1 MVERIKKIV
10 ETGYGLGLLSLAEAK
25 KVASKVK
32 KELHLSDEESVT
44 LARELMANSKQASKE
59 VLGTANRYF
68 ESALMRSGV
77 ASKGELKAARK
88 FLKKRVRK
96 VKERMKENLKN
107 LQKKKKK

>member
-32 KELHLSDEESVT
+32 KELRLSDEESLK
-44 LARELMANSKQASKE
+44 LARELVANSKQASKE
-59 VLGTANRYF
+59 VFNTANRYF
-68 ESALMRSGV
+68 ESALEKSGV

-88 FLKKRVRK
+88 FLKRRARRVK
-96 VKERMKENLKN
+96 DKMKENLKN
-107 LQKKKKK
+107 LKKGKKK

>member
-32 KELHLSDEESVT
+32 KELHLSDEESLK
-44 LARELMANSKQASKE
+44 LARELMENSKQASKE

-68 ESALMRSGV
+68 ESALEKSGI

-88 FLKKRVRK
+88 FLKRRASRVK
-96 VKERMKENLKN
+96 DKMKENLKS
-107 LQKKKKK
+107 LKKRKR

>member
-10 ETGYGLGLLSLAEAK
+10 EIGYGLGLLSLVEAK

-32 KELHLSDEESVT
+32 KELHLSDEESMS

-59 VLGTANRYF
+59 ILGTANRYF
-68 ESALMRSGV
+68 ESALMKSGV

-88 FLKKRVRK
+88 FLKKRARR
-96 VKERMKENLKN
+96 VKDTLKKN
-107 LQKKKKK
+107 LQDLQKRKK